1 MPIVVAEVAV
11 VAIVVTLKSTFE
23 ILKMQ
28 YFENN
33 VVSFLME
40 LTKNTFIF
48 SRVTLS
54 DRSVEIFLNNS
65 TINAI
70 FPAVASDDFTTSVMQ
85 A

>member
-23 ILKMQ
+23 IVKMQ

-48 SRVTLS
+48 SWVTLS